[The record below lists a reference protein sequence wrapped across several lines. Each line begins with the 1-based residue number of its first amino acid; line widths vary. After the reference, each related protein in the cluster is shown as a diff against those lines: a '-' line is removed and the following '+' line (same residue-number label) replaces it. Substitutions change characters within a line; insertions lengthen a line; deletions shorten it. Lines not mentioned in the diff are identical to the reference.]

1 MSKEWYE
8 ESSQEFADGFTEER
22 QVHHSNST
30 PNEQELE
37 AVYGKAA
44 QFSEHKRGDHIIYT
58 TAEGLRGSGTI
69 EWVQAPFQD
78 IPMKYVVAPDAPT
91 GFLDFVMPGD
101 VITIT
106 QGEPQ

>member
-8 ESSQEFADGFTEER
+8 ETPEEFADGFTEES
-22 QVHHSNST
+22 QVHHST

-37 AVYGKAA
+37 AVYGKAS

-78 IPMKYVVAPDAPT
+78 IGVKYVVAPDEPT

-101 VITIT
+101 VITVA
-106 QGEPQ
+106 